1 MAVNLFISLSLAVV
15 FAVIVSGFMRV
26 LKQPLIVGY
35 IFTGII
41 VGPYFFNLFST
52 NEIFETL
59 SQLGIAFLLFMVG
72 MHLNPRAIKEV
83 GKVSLVTGIGQII
96 FTSIIGFLISLAL
109 GFSILVSVYI
119 SIALTFSSTIIIT
132 KLLYDKKDIDSLY
145 GKIAIGFLIVQDLV
159 AIIILMVVS
168 SYSDGASLNLWTTLL
183 RGLII
188 LFLLF
193 AFSFFV
199 LPKLV
204 KRAAKSSEFLV
215 LFSVGW
221 ALAIASLFHYL
232 NFSLEIGALL
242 AGMALSLS
250 PFSAEISSKMKP
262 LRDFFIVLFFI
273 IIGSQIVFLH
283 VAQNILPI
291 ILFSLFILI
300 GNPLIV
306 MIIMKYFGYTKRTGF
321 FAGLTVAQISEF
333 SIILVALGVSVGHL
347 TSEILSM
354 VTMIGLITI
363 TGSTYLI
370 LYSNSIYQRISKYLS
385 IFEKNKI
392 NGDKKFLKKNYDS
405 LLFGYN
411 RTGFDILKTLVKL
424 KKNYLVVDF
433 NPDTIAVLKK
443 FKIPSLYGDAEDSEL
458 LNELNLDKTEL
469 VVSTVPDYKTNIL
482 LMEFIRRAN
491 PKAVV
496 IMRAENFDEAIE
508 LYKKGADYI
517 LTPAFLGG
525 EHISKMIDKFKINKK
540 EYEKEKEKHLKR
552 LGEVLKK
559 EKVI

>member
-188 LFLLF
+188 LSLLF

-385 IFEKNKI
+385 IFEKKKI
-392 NGDKKFLKKNYDS
+392 NGDKKFLKKNYDA

>member
-1 MAVNLFISLSLAVV
+1 
-15 FAVIVSGFMRV
+15 
-26 LKQPLIVGY
+26 
-35 IFTGII
+35 
-41 VGPYFFNLFST
+41 
-52 NEIFETL
+52 
-59 SQLGIAFLLFMVG
+59 
-72 MHLNPRAIKEV
+72 
-83 GKVSLVTGIGQII
+83 
-96 FTSIIGFLISLAL
+96 
-109 GFSILVSVYI
+109 
-119 SIALTFSSTIIIT
+119 
-132 KLLYDKKDIDSLY
+132 
-145 GKIAIGFLIVQDLV
+145 
-159 AIIILMVVS
+159 
-168 SYSDGASLNLWTTLL
+168 LNLWTTLL

-188 LFLLF
+188 LSLLF

-262 LRDFFIVLFFI
+262 LRDFFIILFFI

-283 VAQNILPI
+283 IAQNILPI

-385 IFEKNKI
+385 IFEKKKI
-392 NGDKKFLKKNYDS
+392 NGDKKFLKKNYDA

>member
-145 GKIAIGFLIVQDLV
+145 GKIAIGFLIVQDLA

-188 LFLLF
+188 LSLLF

-283 VAQNILPI
+283 IAQNILPI

-385 IFEKNKI
+385 IFEKKKI
-392 NGDKKFLKKNYDS
+392 NGDKKFLKKNYDA

>member
-145 GKIAIGFLIVQDLV
+145 GKIAIGFLIVQDLA

-188 LFLLF
+188 LSLLF

-385 IFEKNKI
+385 IFEKKKI
-392 NGDKKFLKKNYDS
+392 NGDKKFLKKNYDA

>member
-145 GKIAIGFLIVQDLV
+145 GKIAIGFLIVQDLA

-188 LFLLF
+188 LSLLF

-306 MIIMKYFGYTKRTGF
+306 MIIIKYFGYTKRTGF

-385 IFEKNKI
+385 IFEKKKI
-392 NGDKKFLKKNYDS
+392 NGDKKFLKKNYDA

-496 IMRAENFDEAIE
+496 IMRAENLDEALE

>member
-15 FAVIVSGFMRV
+15 FAVIVSGFMRM

-35 IFTGII
+35 IFAGII
-41 VGPYFFNLFST
+41 IGPYFFNLFST

-83 GKVSLVTGIGQII
+83 GKVSLITGIGQII

-145 GKIAIGFLIVQDLV
+145 GKIAVGFLIVQDLA

-183 RGLII
+183 KGFII
-188 LFLLF
+188 LSLLF

-221 ALAIASLFHYL
+221 ALAVASLFHYL

-250 PFSAEISSKMKP
+250 PFSVEISSKMKP

-283 VAQNILPI
+283 IAQNILPI

-347 TSEILSM
+347 TPEILSI

-370 LYSNSIYQRISKYLS
+370 LYSNSIYQRIYKYLS
-385 IFEKNKI
+385 IFEKKKI
-392 NGDKKFLKKNYDS
+392 NADKKLLRKKYDS
-405 LLFGYN
+405 ILFGYN
-411 RTGFDILKTLVKL
+411 RTGFEILRALNKL
-424 KKNYLVVDF
+424 KKNSLVVDF

-443 FKIPSLYGDAEDSEL
+443 FKIPNLYGDAEDLEF

-469 VVSTVPDYKTNIL
+469 IVSTAPDYETNIL
-482 LMEFIRRAN
+482 LIDFIRHAN
-491 PKAVV
+491 SKAVV
-496 IMRAENFDEAIE
+496 IMRADNLDEALE

-540 EYEKEKEKHLKR
+540 EYDKEKEKHIKKL
-552 LGEVLKK
+552 EEALKK
-559 EKVI
+559 DKII

>member
-145 GKIAIGFLIVQDLV
+145 GKIAIGFLIVQDLA

-496 IMRAENFDEAIE
+496 IMRAENLDEALE

>member
-1 MAVNLFISLSLAVV
+1 
-15 FAVIVSGFMRV
+15 
-26 LKQPLIVGY
+26 
-35 IFTGII
+35 
-41 VGPYFFNLFST
+41 
-52 NEIFETL
+52 
-59 SQLGIAFLLFMVG
+59 
-72 MHLNPRAIKEV
+72 
-83 GKVSLVTGIGQII
+83 
-96 FTSIIGFLISLAL
+96 
-109 GFSILVSVYI
+109 
-119 SIALTFSSTIIIT
+119 
-132 KLLYDKKDIDSLY
+132 
-145 GKIAIGFLIVQDLV
+145 
-159 AIIILMVVS
+159 
-168 SYSDGASLNLWTTLL
+168 
-183 RGLII
+183 
-188 LFLLF
+188 
-193 AFSFFV
+193 
-199 LPKLV
+199 
-204 KRAAKSSEFLV
+204 
-215 LFSVGW
+215 
-221 ALAIASLFHYL
+221 
-232 NFSLEIGALL
+232 
-242 AGMALSLS
+242 
-250 PFSAEISSKMKP
+250 
-262 LRDFFIVLFFI
+262 
-273 IIGSQIVFLH
+273 
-283 VAQNILPI
+283 
-291 ILFSLFILI
+291 
-300 GNPLIV
+300 
-306 MIIMKYFGYTKRTGF
+306 
-321 FAGLTVAQISEF
+321 
-333 SIILVALGVSVGHL
+333 
-347 TSEILSM
+347 M

>member
-145 GKIAIGFLIVQDLV
+145 GKIAIGFLIVQDLA

-188 LFLLF
+188 LSLLF

-306 MIIMKYFGYTKRTGF
+306 MIIIKYFGYTKRTGF

-385 IFEKNKI
+385 IFEKKKI
-392 NGDKKFLKKNYDS
+392 NGDKKFLKKNYDAI
-405 LLFGYN
+405 LFGYN

>member
-1 MAVNLFISLSLAVV
+1 VAVNLFISLSLAVV

-145 GKIAIGFLIVQDLV
+145 GKIAIGFLIVQDLA

>member
-145 GKIAIGFLIVQDLV
+145 GKIAIGFLIVQDLA

-188 LFLLF
+188 LSLLF

-262 LRDFFIVLFFI
+262 LRDFFIILFFI

-283 VAQNILPI
+283 IAQNILPI

-385 IFEKNKI
+385 IFEKKKI
-392 NGDKKFLKKNYDS
+392 NGDKKFLKKNYDA

>member
-145 GKIAIGFLIVQDLV
+145 GKIAIGFLIVQDLA

-188 LFLLF
+188 LSLLF

-273 IIGSQIVFLH
+273 IIGSKIVFLH

-385 IFEKNKI
+385 IFEKKKI
-392 NGDKKFLKKNYDS
+392 NGDKKFLKKNYDA

>member
-35 IFTGII
+35 IFTGIV

-145 GKIAIGFLIVQDLV
+145 GKIAIGFLIVQDLA

>member
-59 SQLGIAFLLFMVG
+59 SQIGIAFLLFMVG

-145 GKIAIGFLIVQDLV
+145 GKIAIGFLIVQDLA

-242 AGMALSLS
+242 AGMSLSLS

-385 IFEKNKI
+385 IF
-392 NGDKKFLKKNYDS
+392 
-405 LLFGYN
+405 
-411 RTGFDILKTLVKL
+411 
-424 KKNYLVVDF
+424 
-433 NPDTIAVLKK
+433 
-443 FKIPSLYGDAEDSEL
+443 
-458 LNELNLDKTEL
+458 
-469 VVSTVPDYKTNIL
+469 
-482 LMEFIRRAN
+482 
-491 PKAVV
+491 
-496 IMRAENFDEAIE
+496 
-508 LYKKGADYI
+508 
-517 LTPAFLGG
+517 
-525 EHISKMIDKFKINKK
+525 
-540 EYEKEKEKHLKR
+540 
-552 LGEVLKK
+552 
-559 EKVI
+559 

>member
-168 SYSDGASLNLWTTLL
+168 SFSDGVSLNLWTTLL

-188 LFLLF
+188 LSLLF

-250 PFSAEISSKMKP
+250 PFSVEISSKMKP

-385 IFEKNKI
+385 IFEKKKI
-392 NGDKKFLKKNYDS
+392 NGDKKFLKKNYDA

>member
-188 LFLLF
+188 LSLLF

-262 LRDFFIVLFFI
+262 LRDFFIILFFI

-385 IFEKNKI
+385 IFEKKKI
-392 NGDKKFLKKNYDS
+392 NGDKKFLKKNYDA

>member
-168 SYSDGASLNLWTTLL
+168 SFSDGVSLNLWTTLL

-188 LFLLF
+188 LSLLF

-262 LRDFFIVLFFI
+262 LRDFFLVLFFI

-385 IFEKNKI
+385 IFEKKKI
-392 NGDKKFLKKNYDS
+392 NGDKKFLKKNYDA

>member
-145 GKIAIGFLIVQDLV
+145 GKIAIGFLIVQDLA